1 LNGQSEELHNN
12 GPALGIFSTVDY
24 TNERKSLVPGDLLI
38 IYTDGVVEVEN
49 QHGDPFGVARL
60 IKVVSSNRQSLAK
73 IILEQVIAET
83 RAFSGSQTYL
93 DDFTLVILKKE

>member
-1 LNGQSEELHNN
+1 
-12 GPALGIFSTVDY
+12 
-24 TNERKSLVPGDLLI
+24 
-38 IYTDGVVEVEN
+38 
-49 QHGDPFGVARL
+49 VARL